1 MTAPGNGGGAATG
14 KESTATFDPVERSVV
29 AAVRTVDADSR
40 ARTHLANERT
50 FLAWLRTGLSLVA
63 LGIAVASFLELGRAQ
78 PGSFALALGVVLVVS
93 GTAVSAAGGRR
104 FIRARDQ
111 IESGTYRPDAPV
123 VILSVLLVA
132 TVGLASLAYIVLI
145 G

>member
-1 MTAPGNGGGAATG
+1 MRTAGRGGA
-14 KESTATFDPVERSVV
+14 KRPDPTQLDALGDTVE

-63 LGIAVASFLELGRAQ
+63 LGIAVAHFLEPARDRG
-78 PGSFALALGVVLVVS
+78 PSFALVLGVVLVVS
-93 GTAVSAAGGRR
+93 GTLVTAAGGRR
-104 FIRARDQ
+104 FIQARDQ
-111 IESGTYRPDAPV
+111 IETGTYRPDAPV
-123 VILSVLLVA
+123 VIVTVFLVA
-132 TVGLASLAYIVLI
+132 VAGVASLAYIVWL

>member
-1 MTAPGNGGGAATG
+1 MKSVTGGGAKAPRSPSWDTIG
-14 KESTATFDPVERSVV
+14 ESVE

-63 LGIAVASFLELGRAQ
+63 LGIAVAHFLEPQEGQGLG
-78 PGSFALALGVVLVVS
+78 FAVILGVILVAS
-93 GTAVSAAGGRR
+93 GMLVTAAGGRR
-104 FIRARDQ
+104 FIQARDQ
-111 IESGTYRPDAPV
+111 IEAETYRPDAPA
-123 VILSVLLVA
+123 VILSVFLVA
-132 TVGLASLAYIVLI
+132 VAGVASLAYIVWF

>member
-1 MTAPGNGGGAATG
+1 MATDGLGKRPGTASWNALG
-14 KESTATFDPVERSVV
+14 ERVEE
-29 AAVRTVDADSR
+29 AVRTVDADSR

-63 LGIAVASFLELGRAQ
+63 LGIAVAHFLEPGGGRGLG
-78 PGSFALALGVVLVVS
+78 FAVVLGVVLVAS
-93 GTAVSAAGGRR
+93 GTLVTAAGGRR

-111 IESGTYRPDAPV
+111 IEAETYRPDSLV
-123 VILSVLLVA
+123 VILSVVLVA
-132 TVGLASLAYIVLI
+132 VAGLASLAYIVWF